1 MMKLGSMTFTM
12 SPPKSV
18 HNLVLNLIYLTMMK
32 FLMVLI
38 YLPYA
43 FNYRFIVITA
53 FNCLEFYQDG
63 EQEYVYLLITF
74 APNSLFI
81 IFNNFLKILIRME
94 L

>member
-1 MMKLGSMTFTM
+1 MKLGSMTFTM

-18 HNLVLNLIYLTMMK
+18 YNLVLNLIYLTMMK
-32 FLMVLI
+32 FFMVLI
-38 YLPYA
+38 YLDYA
-43 FNYRFIVITA
+43 FNYRFVVITA
-53 FNCLEFYQDG
+53 FTCLEFCQNG

-81 IFNNFLKILIRME
+81 IFNNFLKIIIRKE

>member
-18 HNLVLNLIYLTMMK
+18 YNLVLNLIYLTMMK

-81 IFNNFLKILIRME
+81 IFNNFLKILIRKE